1 MFGTTKAVPQ
11 IYLTGPGESSPA
23 GRYPDSELPPDSRAD
38 VMMSDFGL
46 NTTKLFANL
55 QNGQQHQASKI
66 SRVLRVEANK
76 HALRVSCVFNKNQTA
91 EYLELFVSGTYLKV
105 VRTKR
110 DHEEKVEVLSD

>member
-23 GRYPDSELPPDSRAD
+23 GRYPDWELPPDLRAD

-46 NTTKLFANL
+46 NTIKLFANL
-55 QNGQQHQASKI
+55 QNEQQYQASKI
-66 SRVLRVEANK
+66 KRVLRGAVNK
-76 HALRVSCVFNKNQTA
+76 HAFRVFNNNQTA
-91 EYLELFVSGTYLKV
+91 EYLELFVGSCLGTYLKV